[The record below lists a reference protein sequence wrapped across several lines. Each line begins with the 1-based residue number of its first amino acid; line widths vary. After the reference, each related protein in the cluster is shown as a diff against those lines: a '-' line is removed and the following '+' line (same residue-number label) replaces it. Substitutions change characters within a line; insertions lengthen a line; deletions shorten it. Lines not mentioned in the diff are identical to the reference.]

1 VSALISELRLSVNV
15 SHPLRALAA
24 RTVLVAPVAFG
35 SHPLRAT
42 VCVCVG
48 GCRPDKTE
56 IVLLDFVGC
65 AVAFAASDARLE
77 CPRDL
82 AEFLEVEAF
91 ECLLGHGAALLC
103 EGNNKHSVYEV
114 NNYFRGVSELF
125 SVSGAEHFACA
136 TKNSHL
142 CSGFQE

>member
-1 VSALISELRLSVNV
+1 VHVDLPYVSALISELRLSVNV

-103 EGNNKHSVYEV
+103 ERHNTHTHNLV
-114 NNYFRGVSELF
+114 NASAHKFQTIFCIPALV
-125 SVSGAEHFACA
+125 AEMTTC
-136 TKNSHL
+136 
-142 CSGFQE
+142 